1 MREQLI
7 EIGTWIANGGLL
19 IIFISIACYLLYKTV
34 EAIKDKEFVYGLVFL
49 ILTIFSV
56 SLSMVLFA
64 CVI

>member
-19 IIFISIACYLLYKTV
+19 IIFISIVCYLLYETV
-34 EAIKDKEFVYGLVFL
+34 KSIRNGEFVYGLVFL
-49 ILTIFSV
+49 VLTIFAV